1 MASHTTYTHYSSDEV
16 SVAYAPPYY
25 GPADHSQQE
34 APADPQAWLLGYH
47 LEQLV
52 GGTSV
57 TPDWTD
63 NDGQPSQNA
72 PLLTA
77 NRFVPQCPPCVA
89 GGPVSDQPGTQHV
102 PYDLSGQIFS
112 GYGGQQE
119 RQHCA
124 PPIGNIDQVYGDRI
138 LQNSAAV
145 SSARSEYLSVR
156 QDIPYTGAAHHTGS
170 TSSPVGYCVD
180 EYTFGRQPEGD
191 YHPMDHCDPCQPLNG
206 APLSGSGSGS
216 EYQQFVREE
225 FPPSG
230 HTDRT
235 FAENSTEYFGTKF
248 STASSPCRHASEHGV
263 EELGPISCHV
273 APSGQTGQTFS
284 SYSGLIEY
292 LGDQDTRGFYLPSGN
307 VPYSDNGTLPY
318 QGTSYDSGGRNYTDG
333 GQNMCTETY
342 PDACYRPTIETEQ
355 TDYNQGAAWTTTAT
369 PPAANVTSLETAG
382 SLGMQPDPVPS
393 FPSPHPEPSNSVDGD
408 AEHTETAQHSH
419 QCRLDSGCGKTCGAD
434 VSINRKRHFKS
445 HLRRELRRIK
455 NGSMDL
461 SRAKIIKSEA
471 DLRRAEELEV
481 PCPYGCKIYGVP
493 MTYARKAN
501 LRRHLEQTCW
511 KPLSDKEIDD
521 VATKAFSR
529 KGKTSRRT

>member
-1 MASHTTYTHYSSDEV
+1 MASHTTYTHYSSDEI
-16 SVAYAPPYY
+16 SAAYAPTYY
-25 GPADHSQQE
+25 APADHSQQE
-34 APADPQAWLLGYH
+34 APADPQAWLLEYH
-47 LEQLV
+47 LGQLV

-57 TPDWTD
+57 TPYWTD
-63 NDGQPSQNA
+63 NAGSVRVKKSSLAHTQKCAASDG
-72 PLLTA
+72 T
-77 NRFVPQCPPCVA
+77 R
-89 GGPVSDQPGTQHV
+89 
-102 PYDLSGQIFS
+102 
-112 GYGGQQE
+112 E

-124 PPIGNIDQVYGDRI
+124 PPIGNFDQVYGDRI
-138 LQNSAAV
+138 LQNSAAA
-145 SSARSEYLSVR
+145 SSAQRSAEYHSVR
-156 QDIPYTGAAHHTGS
+156 QDIPDTGAVHHTGS
-170 TSSPVGYCVD
+170 TSSPVGYRVD
-180 EYTFGRQPEGD
+180 EYAFGRQPEGD

-230 HTDRT
+230 HTDGT
-235 FAENSTEYFGTKF
+235 FDEDSTEYFGGPDTGPSF
-248 STASSPCRHASEHGV
+248 LPQAAHADNASKHGM
-263 EELGPISCHV
+263 EELGPISCH
-273 APSGQTGQTFS
+273 AGPSGQTGWTFS
-284 SYSGLIEY
+284 SYPGLMED
-292 LGDQDTRGFYLPSGN
+292 LGDQDTRGFYLPSVN

-333 GQNMCTETY
+333 GQNM
-342 PDACYRPTIETEQ
+342 PTISNKQ
-355 TDYNQGAAWTTTAT
+355 INYNQGVAWTTTAT
-369 PPAANVTSLETAG
+369 PPAANVASLETAG

-393 FPSPHPEPSNSVDGD
+393 SPSPHPEPSNSVDGD

-461 SRAKIIKSEA
+461 SGEA

-481 PCPYGCKIYGVP
+481 PCPYGCKIYGVLT
-493 MTYARKAN
+493 TYARKAN

-511 KPLSDKEIDD
+511 KPPSDKEIDD

>member
-16 SVAYAPPYY
+16 SAAYAPRYY
-25 GPADHSQQE
+25 APADSSQQE
-34 APADPQAWLLGYH
+34 APADPQAWLLEYH

-63 NDGQPSQNA
+63 NAGQPSQNA

-77 NRFVPQCPPCVA
+77 NGFVPQCPPCVA
-89 GGPVSDQPGTQHV
+89 GGPVADQPGTQHV
-102 PYDLSGQIFS
+102 PYDLSGQIS
-112 GYGGQQE
+112 SHGMLDHGQQE

-124 PPIGNIDQVYGDRI
+124 PPIGNFDQVYGDRI

-170 TSSPVGYCVD
+170 TSSPVGYRVD
-180 EYTFGRQPEGD
+180 EYAFGRQPEGD
-191 YHPMDHCDPCQPLNG
+191 YHPMDHCDSCQPLNG

-225 FPPSG
+225 FPP
-230 HTDRT
+230 D
-235 FAENSTEYFGTKF
+235 STEYFGGPDTGPSF
-248 STASSPCRHASEHGV
+248 LPQAAHAANASEHGV
-263 EELGPISCHV
+263 EELGPISCH
-273 APSGQTGQTFS
+273 AGPSGQTGRTFS
-284 SYSGLIEY
+284 SYPGLMED
-292 LGDQDTRGFYLPSGN
+292 LSDQDTRGFYLPSGN
-307 VPYSDNGTLPY
+307 VPYSENGTLPY
-318 QGTSYDSGGRNYTDG
+318 QGTPYDSGGRNYTG
-333 GQNMCTETY
+333 GGPNM
-342 PDACYRPTIETEQ
+342 PTIQ
-355 TDYNQGAAWTTTAT
+355 SKQFYYNQGVAWTTMAT
-369 PPAANVTSLETAG
+369 PPAANVASLEMVG
-382 SLGMQPDPVPS
+382 SLTMQPDPVPS
-393 FPSPHPEPSNSVDGD
+393 SPSPHPEPSNSVDGD
-408 AEHTETAQHSH
+408 GEQMAQHSH
-419 QCRLDSGCGKTCGAD
+419 QCHLDSGCGKTCGAD
-434 VSINRKRHFKS
+434 VSINRKRPFKS

-461 SRAKIIKSEA
+461 SGAKIIKSEA
-471 DLRRAEELEV
+471 DFSRAEELEV
-481 PCPYGCKIYGVP
+481 PCPYGCTIYGVRT
-493 MTYARKAN
+493 TYARKAN

>member
-16 SVAYAPPYY
+16 SAAYAPRYY
-25 GPADHSQQE
+25 APADSSQQE
-34 APADPQAWLLGYH
+34 APADPQAWLLEYH

-63 NDGQPSQNA
+63 NAGQPSQNV

-77 NRFVPQCPPCVA
+77 NGFVPQCPPCVA
-89 GGPVSDQPGTQHV
+89 GGPVADQPGTQHV
-102 PYDLSGQIFS
+102 PYDLNG
-112 GYGGQQE
+112 
-119 RQHCA
+119 
-124 PPIGNIDQVYGDRI
+124 
-138 LQNSAAV
+138 

-156 QDIPYTGAAHHTGS
+156 QDIPYTGAVHHTGS
-170 TSSPVGYCVD
+170 TSSPVGYRVD
-180 EYTFGRQPEGD
+180 EYAFGRQPEGD

-216 EYQQFVREE
+216 EYQQSVREE

-230 HTDRT
+230 HTDGT
-235 FAENSTEYFGTKF
+235 FAENSTEYFGF
-248 STASSPCRHASEHGV
+248 LPQAAHADNASEPGM
-263 EELGPISCHV
+263 EELGPISCHA

-333 GQNMCTETY
+333 GQNMCVASRVFDRQRHD
-342 PDACYRPTIETEQ
+342 PDACYRPTISNKHCY
-355 TDYNQGAAWTTTAT
+355 YNQGVAWTTTAT
-369 PPAANVTSLETAG
+369 PPAANVASLETAG

-393 FPSPHPEPSNSVDGD
+393 SPSPHPEPSDSIDGD
-408 AEHTETAQHSH
+408 ADHTGTAQHSH
-419 QCRLDSGCGKTCGAD
+419 QCHLDSGCGKTCGAD
-434 VSINRKRHFKS
+434 ISINRKRHFKS
-445 HLRRELRRIK
+445 HLRCELRRIK

-461 SRAKIIKSEA
+461 SGAKIIKSEA

-493 MTYARKAN
+493 TTYARKPN
-501 LRRHLEQTCW
+501 LRRHLQQTCW
-511 KPLSDKEIDD
+511 KPLSDKEIDE

>member
-1 MASHTTYTHYSSDEV
+1 MAYDTSYTHYSSDEV
-16 SVAYAPPYY
+16 SAAHAPPYY
-25 GPADHSQQE
+25 APADHVHQE
-34 APADPQAWLLGYH
+34 APVDPQAWLLEYQ
-47 LEQLV
+47 LAQLV

-57 TPDWTD
+57 PPDWTD
-63 NDGQPSQNA
+63 DAGQPSQHA

-77 NRFVPQCPPCVA
+77 DGFVPQVLPCVA
-89 GGPVSDQPGTQHV
+89 GGPVEECPPGTEHV
-102 PYDLSGQIFS
+102 PYDLAGQICS
-112 GYGGQQE
+112 DYGGQPE
-119 RQHCA
+119 WPHCA
-124 PPIGNIDQVYGDRI
+124 PPIGNNDQVYGDRI
-138 LQNSAAV
+138 LQTSAAV

-156 QDIPYTGAAHHTGS
+156 KDIPYTGAAHHTGS
-170 TSSPVGYCVD
+170 TSSPVGYRVD
-180 EYTFGRQPEGD
+180 EYAFGWQPEGD

-230 HTDRT
+230 HTDGT
-235 FAENSTEYFGTKF
+235 FDEDSTEYFGGPDTGPSF
-248 STASSPCRHASEHGV
+248 LTQAAHAPNASEHGV
-263 EELGPISCHV
+263 EELGPISFHA

-292 LGDQDTRGFYLPSGN
+292 LGDQDTRGFHLPSGN

-333 GQNMCTETY
+333 GQNM
-342 PDACYRPTIETEQ
+342 PTIQNEQ
-355 TDYNQGAAWTTTAT
+355 LYYNQGVAWTTTAT
-369 PPAANVTSLETAG
+369 PPPANVASLEMVG
-382 SLGMQPDPVPS
+382 SLTMQPDPVPS
-393 FPSPHPEPSNSVDGD
+393 SPSLHPEPSNSVDGD
-408 AEHTETAQHSH
+408 AEHAEMAQHSH

-461 SRAKIIKSEA
+461 SGAKIIKSEA

-481 PCPYGCKIYGVP
+481 PCPYGCTIYGVWT
-493 MTYARKAN
+493 TYARKAN